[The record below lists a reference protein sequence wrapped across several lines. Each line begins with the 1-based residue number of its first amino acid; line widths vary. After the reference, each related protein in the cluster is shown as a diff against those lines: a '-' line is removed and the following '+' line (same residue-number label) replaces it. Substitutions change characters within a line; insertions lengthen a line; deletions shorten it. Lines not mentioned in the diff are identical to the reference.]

1 MTWAGGP
8 VDGEADDGAPYTGP
22 PPTAPYGAPP
32 RVPGALPGLHPPLPH
47 GAAGPVPWPLGPVP
61 MPPGPHTHLPGP
73 PPGGPPPG
81 GAPPAWGPQGGGPPA
96 WGPQGGGPPAWQPG
110 GGPPPWGHPGW
121 GPPPWALPPP
131 LPHDVPTSFLQMMR
145 TRTWRWWR
153 PLLGLLLFA
162 VVYAVVAVAVVLV
175 GAVGLVTRSTV
186 DLEFAD
192 LADPWVLLVTNVSL
206 AVAIPVVWLAW
217 VAAHSM
223 RIGSSSS
230 VLGRLRWDLVRRYV
244 PLALATLGVG
254 IGVQVALGL
263 ALDDGL
269 AVAGPTRSFAG
280 LLLVVVLTT
289 PLQSAAEEYVFR
301 GYLSQAIAAWVGRER
316 AGALVAAVITATL
329 FSVAHVPGDFL
340 LFLDRFAFGLA
351 ASAVVWLTGG
361 LEAAIVLHAVNN
373 VLVFVLAGAL
383 GEGVETD
390 ATVTGWAGL
399 LIVVLDVLA
408 MAAFVLLVRRSAAR
422 RPPGTRTAAQ
432 DLRPWAAAAPR

>member
-8 VDGEADDGAPYTGP
+8 DGAADDGEPYTGP

-32 RVPGALPGLHPPLPH
+32 RVPGALPGRHAPLPH

-61 MPPGPHTHLPGP
+61 MPTGPHTHLPGQ
-73 PPGGPPPG
+73 PPGGPPPWRP
-81 GAPPAWGPQGGGPPA
+81 APWGPA
-96 WGPQGGGPPAWQPG
+96 
-110 GGPPPWGHPGW
+110 PWGAGPY
-121 GPPPWALPPP
+121 GPPPWALPPPPP
-131 LPHDVPTSFLQMMR
+131 LPHDVPTSFLQVMR
-145 TRTWRWWR
+145 TRSWRWWR
-153 PLLGLLLFA
+153 PLLGLLLL
-162 VVYAVVAVAVVLV
+162 VGVYTVASVAVVFI
-175 GAVGLVTRSTV
+175 GAIGLVTRGSTV
-186 DLEFAD
+186 DLEFDD
-192 LADPWVLLVTNVSL
+192 LADPWVLLVTNLSL
-206 AVAIPVVWLAW
+206 AVAIPVVWLCW
-217 VAAHSM
+217 VAAHSL

-230 VLGRLRWDLVRRYV
+230 VVGRLRWDLVRAYV

-254 IGVQVALGL
+254 IGVQVLL
-263 ALDDGL
+263 ALLVDGG
-269 AVAGPTRSFAG
+269 ADAAGPTRSFLA

-316 AGALVAAVITATL
+316 AGAVVAALVTATL
-329 FSVAHVPGDFL
+329 FSLAHVPGDFL

-383 GEGVETD
+383 GESVETD

-399 LIVVLDVLA
+399 LVVVLDVLA
-408 MAAFVLLVRRSAAR
+408 MAAYVLLVRRSAAR
-422 RPPGTRTAAQ
+422 RPPDTRTAAQ
-432 DLRPWAAAAPR
+432 DLRPRAAAAPR